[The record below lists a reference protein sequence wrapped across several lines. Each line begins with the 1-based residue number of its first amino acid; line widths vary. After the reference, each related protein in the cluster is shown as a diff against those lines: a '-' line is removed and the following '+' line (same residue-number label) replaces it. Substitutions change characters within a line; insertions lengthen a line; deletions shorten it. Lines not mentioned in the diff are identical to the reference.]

1 MARDL
6 TTALGNALLAD
17 RVQPIILVKIN
28 TSGGDVRV
36 WSGIGDITYSSET
49 YTGVGNFG
57 GISEVEENTDLG
69 AAGISF
75 SLSGIPSEMVAI
87 ALDQIQSNRPATVWL
102 GALDLSTG
110 ALIADP
116 YQLFSGFTDVPSIDE
131 GPENSII
138 SLTAENKLI
147 DLDRA
152 RTRRYTSE
160 DQQIDDPTD
169 LGFDF
174 VPSLQDAQITWGRT

>member
-17 RVQPIILVKIN
+17 RVQPIILAKIN

-36 WSGIGDITYSSET
+36 WSGIGDITFASEI
-49 YTGVGNFG
+49 YNGVGNFG

-69 AAGISF
+69 AAGITF
-75 SLSGIPSEMVAI
+75 NLSGVPSEMVSI
-87 ALDQIQSNRPATVWL
+87 ALGQIQSNRPATVWL

-116 YQLFSGFTDVPSIDE
+116 YQLFTGFTDVPSIDE
-131 GPENSII
+131 GPESAII

-147 DLDRA
+147 DLDRP
-152 RTRRYTSE
+152 RTRRYTTE

-169 LGFDF
+169 VGFDF
-174 VPSLQDAQITWGRT
+174 VPSLQDAQVVWGRA